1 MDAKVSIIVIT
12 GYPSVASAIE
22 CMTEGA
28 DHYLVKPIKMDDLDV
43 KIKKALEKR
52 AMQGRLASVKTANL
66 IMVLLI
72 PVWILL
78 GFFLSRWL

>member
-1 MDAKVSIIVIT
+1 MKFRIKPRALCVRGFFLPCIGSCLWGEWKLDAKVSIIVIT

-52 AMQGRLASVKTANL
+52 AMQ
-66 IMVLLI
+66 
-72 PVWILL
+72 
-78 GFFLSRWL
+78 